1 MPVYAAVAIQ
11 QIHMKAILGQ
21 KIGMTQLWN
30 DKGRLIAATV
40 IRAEPNAVIRT
51 KDRTQLAV
59 AVKGKTNK
67 PQQKLAE
74 ITGSKKGVW
83 LSSVSEIAGEDAT
96 VTVEQFSV
104 GEKLRI
110 TGITKG
116 KGFAGGMKRHGFHGG
131 PMSHGGDNHR
141 GPGSIGAQRP
151 QRVPKGQKMAGH
163 MGSVQ
168 LTVRG
173 SKVLSILAPENLLV
187 VSGAVPG
194 PKRGRVRVEVWG

>member
-1 MPVYAAVAIQ
+1 LPVYAAVAIQ